1 MKLFR
6 PLQHCWRMEQAGSGK
21 HLLILGAGGG
31 VGAAIVEQA
40 LAAGHRVRALERE
53 WKSPPAGV
61 EAVEAD
67 AMAGDLTPH
76 VEGVDAVLSGLGL
89 GLSLQTIFDPP
100 ELYTRSTRALLD
112 AMRATGC
119 RRLIVISAA
128 FVDTDPPGP
137 AWFHLSAG
145 QALKAV
151 FAQMA
156 EMEQMLEGAGDID
169 WTAVR
174 PAWLLD
180 APASGDYRV
189 QADTLPDQCFRT
201 RTGDLADFMLKLAVE
216 GGWERQ
222 RPAIARREPGEAERP
237 TALIDDLKALMG

>member
-1 MKLFR
+1 M
-6 PLQHCWRMEQAGSGK
+6 SK
-21 HLLILGAGGG
+21 HLLVLGAGGG
-31 VGAAIVEQA
+31 VGASIVEQA

-67 AMAGDLTPH
+67 VMHDDLTDH
-76 VEGVDAVLSGLGL
+76 VRGVDAILSGLGL
-89 GLSLQTIFDPP
+89 GLSLQTVFDPP
-100 ELYTRSTRALLD
+100 ELYTDSTSALLR
-112 AMRATGC
+112 AMRATDC

-128 FVDTDPPGP
+128 FVDSDSPGP

-156 EMEQMLEGAGDID
+156 EMERMLAGASDID

-180 APASGDYRV
+180 APPTGDYLV
-189 QADTLPDQCFRT
+189 QADTVPDQCFRT
-201 RTGDLADFMLKLAVE
+201 RTGDVAHFMLKLAEE

-222 RPAIARREPGEAERP
+222 TPAIARREPGEAERP
-237 TALIDDLKALMG
+237 TALLDDLKALIG